1 MTTERLGEQPF
12 TLSINMLDVYP
23 GPLTDDASALTRL
36 RSMTRRQTEHRT
48 VLSRSGLTASLSEDR
63 FVRGGWVL
71 SVDGV
76 PQSQIMPERPSAL
89 VFEYIQR
96 IGTVIDLFRPG
107 TDSVSTLHLGAG
119 ALTLPRYLS
128 ATRPGSR
135 SQVIEWEE
143 DLVDF
148 VRDHLPWDPSWSIRV
163 RYGDARQMLTQLP
176 QGLQG
181 AVDLVVVDVFSGNA
195 TPSHLTTVE
204 FFQLLPPLLAP
215 GGVVA
220 VNLVDVRGGR
230 FARAEAA
237 ALQEVFGFVG
247 ILGESGVIKGRRT
260 GNYIMVAT
268 REKGVPP
275 WWEEVV
281 RRGPHPTTSMTGTKV
296 DRFVSGI
303 APQRDDASLPSP
315 ELTRSFIDVD

>member
-1 MTTERLGEQPF
+1 M
-12 TLSINMLDVYP
+12 
-23 GPLTDDASALTRL
+23 A
-36 RSMTRRQTEHRT
+36 RRQTEHRS
-48 VLSRSGLTASLSEDR
+48 VLGRSGLTASLTEDR

-76 PQSQIMPERPSAL
+76 PQSQVIPDRPDAL

-96 IGTVIDLFRPG
+96 IGTIIDLFRPEKKAVS
-107 TDSVSTLHLGAG
+107 SVHLGAG

-143 DLVDF
+143 DLVDL
-148 VRDHLPWDPSWSIRV
+148 VRTHLPWDSDWSIRV
-163 RYGDARQMLTQLP
+163 RYGDAREMVTQLP
-176 QGLQG
+176 TGLHG

-195 TPSHLTTVE
+195 TPSHLTSVE
-204 FFQLLPPLLAP
+204 FFDLLPPLLAP
-215 GGVVA
+215 GGVVT

-247 ILGESGVIKGRRT
+247 ILGESGVVKGRRT

-268 REKGVPP
+268 VEKGIPS
-275 WWEEVV
+275 WWDEGV
-281 RRGPHPTTSMTGTKV
+281 RRGPHPTTWMTGMKV
-296 DRFVSGI
+296 NRFISGI
-303 APQRDDASLPSP
+303 PPQRDDALMPSP
-315 ELTRSFIDVD
+315 ELTRSFIDVE

>member
-1 MTTERLGEQPF
+1 M
-12 TLSINMLDVYP
+12 S
-23 GPLTDDASALTRL
+23 
-36 RSMTRRQTEHRT
+36 RRHTEHRT
-48 VLSRSGLTASLSEDR
+48 VLGRSGLTAAITEDR

-76 PQSQIMPERPSAL
+76 PQSQVVPDRPEAL

-96 IGTVIDLFRPG
+96 IGTIIDLFRPERNAI
-107 TDSVSTLHLGAG
+107 SSIHLGAG

-143 DLVDF
+143 DLVDL
-148 VRDHLPWDPSWSIRV
+148 VRTYLPWDSAWSIRV
-163 RYGDARQMLTQLP
+163 RYGDARDMLAQLP
-176 QGLQG
+176 AGLQG

-195 TPSHLTTVE
+195 TPSHLTTTE
-204 FFQLLPPLLAP
+204 FFERIPPLLAP
-215 GGVVA
+215 GGVVT

-237 ALQEVFGFVG
+237 ALRQVFGFVG
-247 ILGESGVIKGRRT
+247 ILGESGVVKGRRT

-268 REKGVPP
+268 TETGTPP
-275 WWEEVV
+275 WWDEVV
-281 RRGPHPTTSMTGTKV
+281 RRGPHPTTALTGTKI
-296 DRFVSGI
+296 DRFISGVP
-303 APQRDDASLPSP
+303 AQRDAEAMPSP
-315 ELTRSFIDVD
+315 ELTRSFITTD

>member
-1 MTTERLGEQPF
+1 M
-12 TLSINMLDVYP
+12 
-23 GPLTDDASALTRL
+23 A
-36 RSMTRRQTEHRT
+36 RRQTEHRT
-48 VLSRSGLTASLSEDR
+48 VLGRSGLTASITEDR

-76 PQSQIMPERPSAL
+76 PQSQVVPDRPDAL

-96 IGTVIDLFRPG
+96 IGTIIDLFRPERKAIS
-107 TDSVSTLHLGAG
+107 SVHLGAG

-143 DLVDF
+143 DLVDL
-148 VRDHLPWDPSWSIRV
+148 VRTHLPWDPSWSIRV
-163 RYGDARQMLTQLP
+163 RYGDAREMVTELP
-176 QGLQG
+176 RGLQR

-195 TPSHLTTVE
+195 TPSHLTSVE
-204 FFQLLPPLLAP
+204 FFDLLPPLLAP
-215 GGVVA
+215 GGVVT

-247 ILGESGVIKGRRT
+247 ILGESGVVKGRRT
-260 GNYIMVAT
+260 GNYIMAAT
-268 REKGVPP
+268 VERGIPS
-275 WWEEVV
+275 WWDEAV
-281 RRGPHPTTSMTGTKV
+281 RRGPHPTTSMTGMKV
-296 DRFVSGI
+296 DRFISGI
-303 APQRDDASLPSP
+303 LPQRDDALMPSP
-315 ELTRSFIDVD
+315 ELTRSFLGTD

>member
-1 MTTERLGEQPF
+1 M
-12 TLSINMLDVYP
+12 S
-23 GPLTDDASALTRL
+23 
-36 RSMTRRQTEHRT
+36 RRTTEHRT
-48 VLSRSGLTASLSEDR
+48 VLSRSGLTASITEDR

-76 PQSQIMPERPSAL
+76 PQSQVIPDRPDAL

-96 IGTVIDLFRPG
+96 IGTVIDLFRPERQAVS
-107 TDSVSTLHLGAG
+107 SVHLGAG

-143 DLVDF
+143 DLVEF
-148 VRDHLPWDPSWSIRV
+148 VRRHLPWNSDWSIRV

-176 QGLQG
+176 RGLQG

-195 TPSHLTTVE
+195 TPSHLTTAE
-204 FFQLLPPLLAP
+204 FFGLLPPLLAP
-215 GGVVA
+215 RGVVT
-220 VNLVDVRGGR
+220 VNLVDVRGGQ

-247 ILGESGVIKGRRT
+247 ILGESGVVKGRRT

-268 REKGVPP
+268 AETGTPP
-275 WWEEVV
+275 WWDDMV
-281 RRGPHPTTSMTGTKV
+281 RRGPHPTTSMTGMKV

-303 APQRDDASLPSP
+303 SPQRDDALMPSP
-315 ELTRSFIDVD
+315 ELTRSFLDAD